1 MVFGEVDAQRPQPQN
16 VGAIV
21 AHQVDR
27 ADRVAERLRHFEAL
41 GIHGEAMRED
51 GLIRRLSARAAAF
64 EQRRLEP
71 AAMLVAAFEIEV
83 GAVRAA
89 VVADE
94 RGPAPA
100 FEHRSE
106 EHTSELQS
114 LVRISYAVFCL
125 KKKITEDHTYIGK
138 EHK

>member
-1 MVFGEVDAQRPQPQN
+1 
-16 VGAIV
+16 
-21 AHQVDR
+21 
-27 ADRVAERLRHFEAL
+27 
-41 GIHGEAMRED
+41 MRED
-51 GLIRRLSARAAAF
+51 GLIRRLTARAAAF

-100 FEHRSE
+100 FEHEGMGAARIEPDVENIDDALVIGGVIGRSE
-106 EHTSELQS
+106 ER
-114 LVRISYAVFCL
+114 LV
-125 KKKITEDHTYIGK
+125 GK
-138 EHK
+138 ECVSTCRSRW

>member
-1 MVFGEVDAQRPQPQN
+1 
-16 VGAIV
+16 
-21 AHQVDR
+21 
-27 ADRVAERLRHFEAL
+27 
-41 GIHGEAMRED
+41 MRED
-51 GLIRRLSARAAAF
+51 GLIRRLTARAAAF

-100 FEHRSE
+100 FEHEGMGAARIE
-106 EHTSELQS
+106 PDVENIDDA
-114 LVRISYAVFCL
+114 LV
-125 KKKITEDHTYIGK
+125 IGGVIGVAQIFLRARVAPCVDAALAD
-138 EHK
+138 

>member
-1 MVFGEVDAQRPQPQN
+1 MIRGPPGSTPTDTLFPYPTLFRS
-16 VGAIV
+16 
-21 AHQVDR
+21 
-27 ADRVAERLRHFEAL
+27 

-100 FEHRSE
+100 FEHE
-106 EHTSELQS
+106 GMGAA
-114 LVRISYAVFCL
+114 RIEPDVEN
-125 KKKITEDHTYIGK
+125 KIGRAHV
-138 EHK
+138 

>member
-1 MVFGEVDAQRPQPQN
+1 MLLFIISTSCFFLSFRRSPRSTRTDPLCPYPTLFRS
-16 VGAIV
+16 
-21 AHQVDR
+21 

-83 GAVRAA
+83 EIGRAH
-89 VVADE
+89 V
-94 RGPAPA
+94 
-100 FEHRSE
+100 
-106 EHTSELQS
+106 
-114 LVRISYAVFCL
+114 
-125 KKKITEDHTYIGK
+125 
-138 EHK
+138 

>member
-1 MVFGEVDAQRPQPQN
+1 MLLFIISTSCFFLSFRRSPRSTRTDPLCPYPTLFRSS
-16 VGAIV
+16 
-21 AHQVDR
+21 DL
-27 ADRVAERLRHFEAL
+27 VAERLRHFEAL

-100 FEHRSE
+100 FEHEGMGAARIE
-106 EHTSELQS
+106 PDVENIDDA
-114 LVRISYAVFCL
+114 LV
-125 KKKITEDHTYIGK
+125 IG
-138 EHK
+138 EIGS